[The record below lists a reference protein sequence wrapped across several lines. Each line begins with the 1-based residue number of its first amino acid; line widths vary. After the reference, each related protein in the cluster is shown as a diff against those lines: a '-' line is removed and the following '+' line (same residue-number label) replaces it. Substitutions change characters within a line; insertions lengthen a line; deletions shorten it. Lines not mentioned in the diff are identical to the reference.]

1 MKVVKKVTRLKPK
14 YAKGL
19 KVALALAIMLIA
31 IQVRDYSVARIQTAI
46 KLAAT
51 EDYIFNWQILYFT
64 AIIAQAFS
72 LVYVVYNVIF
82 KK

>member
-19 KVALALAIMLIA
+19 KVALALAIMLIV
-31 IQVRDYSVARIQTAI
+31 IQVRNYSIDRIQTAI
-46 KLAAT
+46 RLAAT
-51 EDYIFNWQILYFT
+51 EDYIFNWQKLYLT
-64 AIIAQAFS
+64 AIMVQAFS
-72 LVYVVYNVIF
+72 LVYVVYQVIF